1 MIIFSKKIK
10 KTTEIEFI
18 KSWLIHRDAYD
29 TCRYLYDTIL
39 VVVCFLSVTLV
50 SGYRL
55 HERRDRGPLNLIH
68 SRRDGNFLTA
78 EEIARRKAK
87 YAVVGANVVTP
98 AVLTRMIQ
106 KPIGISAKFVPLTVE
121 LRSASIE

>member
-1 MIIFSKKIK
+1 MIIFSKKIE

-18 KSWLIHRDAYD
+18 KSCLSINSQG
-29 TCRYLYDTIL
+29 CVRYLPWFQDTGL
-39 VVVCFLSVTLV
+39 MNAGTVA
-50 SGYRL
+50 
-55 HERRDRGPLNLIH
+55 PLIH

-87 YAVVGANVVTP
+87 YAVVRANAVTP
-98 AVLTRMIQ
+98 AVLTRIIQ